1 MAFWQ
6 FGYEER
12 WASLT
17 VRVISF
23 KISNYV
29 HDHYSV
35 STNVTRQTETGGQST
50 CNRKTALS
58 AIVHRAV
65 KTHHTV
71 KCIMFKCSN

>member
-29 HDHYSV
+29 ITIQYPPTLQD
-35 STNVTRQTETGGQST
+35 RQRQAG
-50 CNRKTALS
+50 NRPAIARPRLAL
-58 AIVHRAV
+58 
-65 KTHHTV
+65 
-71 KCIMFKCSN
+71 